1 MTEQYALL
9 QTLTQ
14 KEDTF
19 LTGEQSNPTGKSGP
33 VLCTSLE
40 RVGKDVGASSGE
52 M

>member
-19 LTGEQSNPTGKSGP
+19 LTGEQSNPTGKS